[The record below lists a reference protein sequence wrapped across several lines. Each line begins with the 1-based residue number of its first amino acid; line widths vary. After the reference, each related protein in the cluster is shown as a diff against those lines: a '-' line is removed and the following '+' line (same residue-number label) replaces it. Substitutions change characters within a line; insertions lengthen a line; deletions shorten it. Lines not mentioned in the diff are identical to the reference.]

1 MWDAAQWTGQVRLI
15 QACHPVP
22 TSVLPFDIW
31 IRTRFGDALTY
42 FRYQRF
48 NTSANACASLG
59 FSDTMGPHAASNTEQ
74 HPSIARGSAAQ
85 SHNFTPKRDKWL
97 SESGREDTW
106 FPLLSPQAWVRQY
119 ARHISAYVCTSV
131 RPARQFVG
139 TSVRQGAGAS
149 LAGATGTLGACG
161 SLCRR
166 TNGARLEQICVR
178 TAITFCGMLH
188 KFLRPLGLDLFVCKM
203 GRTPSFLQSDSE
215 GWDRS

>member
-1 MWDAAQWTGQVRLI
+1 MVPPAEPTG
-15 QACHPVP
+15 
-22 TSVLPFDIW
+22 
-31 IRTRFGDALTY
+31 
-42 FRYQRF
+42 
-48 NTSANACASLG
+48 LG
-59 FSDTMGPHAASNTEQ
+59 
-74 HPSIARGSAAQ
+74 
-85 SHNFTPKRDKWL
+85 
-97 SESGREDTW
+97 
-106 FPLLSPQAWVRQY
+106 
-119 ARHISAYVCTSV
+119 TSV
-131 RPARQFVG
+131 RQAHQCVRAYVSTSGTSVRWYVSTSG